1 MINTNYLVKTR
12 DYNIFHNNTSQPQ
25 ISFAGRAS
33 SGRYER
39 RGFADTFE
47 YSKITKKDVSALNKT
62 AALFPYDVNYKKSL
76 LINMGENP
84 KNIYKINSIAGPQET
99 AMFLKKFNNDED
111 VYKPGNRPQSRMH
124 EIDSHTVENLETGK
138 YGANLHIHS
147 VHSDGQLTVLE
158 ILDQAV
164 EYADKRVEKNGA
176 KEPFYIAITDHNTA
190 EGCKEALKIIYDNPK
205 KYKNIRLVL
214 GAEIS
219 AKMPEVRGFQFKKP
233 RTVHILTM
241 CADPNNKVFDNFIK
255 SLSEESKNVMF
266 PRYITLEEI
275 YETLKNEKSIMFGFA
290 HPAFPDMRD
299 DLKSSN
305 RHKAAVLETIQ
316 HFQNVTKE
324 KGVFVEGH
332 YQGYKGEIAKDKK
345 LLKLINRFCDYL
357 GLLKDGGMDTHMRNI
372 FQSGKRVRIKK

>member
-1 MINTNYLVKTR
+1 MINTNYFINTR
-12 DYNIFHNNTSQPQ
+12 NQNKFYNTSRPQ
-25 ISFAGRAS
+25 INFTGRVYPNRLEK
-33 SGRYER
+33 SGYM
-39 RGFADTFE
+39 DTFV
-47 YSKITKKDVSALNKT
+47 SSSRITKKDVSALNKT
-62 AALFPYDVNYKKSL
+62 AALHPLDINYKKNL

-84 KNIYKINSIAGPQET
+84 KNLFRLNSIAGPQEFT
-99 AMFLKKFNNDED
+99 AFMQKYNNDEN
-111 VYKPGNRPQSRMH
+111 VYKPGSRPLNRIH
-124 EIDSHTVENLETGK
+124 EIDSHTNENLETGK
-138 YGANLHIHS
+138 YGANMHIHS
-147 VHSDGQLTVLE
+147 VYSDGQLTVQE

-164 EYADKRVEKNGA
+164 EYADKRLEKNGM
-176 KEPFYIAITDHNTA
+176 KKPFYLAITDHNTA
-190 EGCKEALKIIYDNPK
+190 EGNKEALEIIYNNPK
-205 KYKNIRLVL
+205 KYQNIRLVL

-241 CADPNNKVFDNFIK
+241 CVDPNSAVYDNFIK

-266 PRYITLEEI
+266 PKFITLEEI
-275 YETLKNEKSIMFGFA
+275 YETLKGEKNVTFGFA

-316 HFQNVTKE
+316 HFLNVTKE

-332 YQGYKGEIAKDKK
+332 YQGYKGEIAEDKK

-357 GLLKDGGMDTHMRNI
+357 GLLKSGGMDTHMRSI